1 MCAREISPGWGTEP
15 PSTRPGWDILWWGA
29 KVPNPVIGI
38 DRFEE
43 TKRQRFLNADELKRL
58 GDVLTEADRD
68 QTELPVVTAAIRLL
82 LLTGARYSE
91 IVELQWHWVHFDE
104 AVIRLPGS
112 KTGFKVIQLNK
123 PALEILRELPR
134 ESDWVFPGAK
144 KGKHLVNL
152 QKPWRRIR
160 KAAELEDVKIH
171 DLRHSYASIAVAG
184 GLSLF
189 VTGQLLGHSQP
200 QTTAR
205 YTHLENDPLKQGA
218 ELVGRRIEDAWN
230 RIADTEQP
238 DSPK

>member
-1 MCAREISPGWGTEP
+1 M
-15 PSTRPGWDILWWGA
+15 
-29 KVPNPVIGI
+29 PNPVIGI